1 VPRRGAGRKLFFV
14 LLLILAVLL
23 VMKNTGL
30 KEAAMPPLEGAWR
43 DVSAPVQKVC
53 VSVTRW
59 LGNVLARPFALINA
73 SRQNEQLTGE
83 VAELK
88 ARLQELEEYRL
99 ENERLKKL
107 LDLQTRPPGN
117 WKLIAA
123 TVVGRDPGNW
133 FKTITLDKGSR
144 QGVQVNMPVL
154 VPEGLVGR
162 VVEVSANTA
171 QVMLITDPR
180 SAVSSLIQENRSPG
194 IVEGTAD
201 PSGRLR
207 MIHIPYDVFVR
218 KGQVVI
224 TSGLGSLFPKGIV
237 IGQILEVKKDPTGL
251 FYNATIQSL
260 VDFNRLE
267 EVLIV
272 TPLTP
277 NP

>member
-1 VPRRGAGRKLFFV
+1 M
-14 LLLILAVLL
+14 
-23 VMKNTGL
+23 VMKGTAL
-30 KEAAMPPLEGAWR
+30 KEAVMPPIEGAWR
-43 DVSAPVQKVC
+43 DILAPVQKVC
-53 VSVTRW
+53 VGVTRW
-59 LGNVLARPFALINA
+59 AGNTLARPLALINA
-73 SRQNEQLTGE
+73 SRQNEQLTRE
-83 VAELK
+83 VAGLK

-107 LDLQTRPPGN
+107 LDLRDKPPGN
-117 WKLIAA
+117 FQVTAA

-133 FKTITLDKGSR
+133 FKTITVNKGSR
-144 QGVQVNMPVL
+144 QGVRANMPVL
-154 VPEGLVGR
+154 APEGLVGR
-162 VVEVSANTA
+162 VVEVSDNTA

-201 PSGRLR
+201 PAGRLR

-218 KGQVVI
+218 KGQTVI

-237 IGQILEVKKDPTGL
+237 VGQILEAKKDPTGL

-272 TPLTP
+272 TE
-277 NP
+277 

>member
-1 VPRRGAGRKLFFV
+1 MPRRGAGRKLFLIV
-14 LLLILAVLL
+14 TLILAVLL
-23 VMKNTGL
+23 VMKSTGL

-43 DVSAPVQKVC
+43 DVLAPVQKVC

-59 LGNVLARPFALINA
+59 LGKVLERPVALLNA
-73 SRQNEQLTGE
+73 SRQNEQLTRE

-88 ARLQELEEYRL
+88 ARLRELEEYRL

-107 LDLQTRPPGN
+107 LGFQTSSPGN
-117 WKLIAA
+117 FKVTAA

-133 FKTITLDKGSR
+133 FKTITINKGSR

-171 QVMLITDPR
+171 QVMLVTDPR

-218 KGQVVI
+218 KGQTVI

-237 IGQILEVKKDPTGL
+237 VGQILEVKKDPTGL
-251 FYNATIQSL
+251 FYNATIQTL

-272 TPLTP
+272 TGTTE
-277 NP
+277 